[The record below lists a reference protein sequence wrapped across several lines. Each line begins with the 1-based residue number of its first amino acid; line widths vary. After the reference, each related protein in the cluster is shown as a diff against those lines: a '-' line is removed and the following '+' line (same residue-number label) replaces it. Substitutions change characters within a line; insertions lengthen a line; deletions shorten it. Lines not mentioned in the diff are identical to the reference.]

1 MIIFKSIDEL
11 NKKIKFTRN
20 IGFVPTMGALHKGHV
35 SLINKSKIKS
45 NKTLVSIFVNPKQ
58 FNNKKDYLK
67 YPRNISRDIKL
78 LKKHKVDYVLIPR
91 YKDIYKS
98 NYKFHIEI
106 PNILKVMCA
115 KYRPGHFEGVLNII
129 NIFLSKIRLKYIF
142 LGEKDYQQLF
152 LIKRFVKNRYK
163 TKVIACKTIRHGNLR
178 PYSSRNNLL
187 QKRDLKKLDEIS
199 KILKKFKSDLK
210 TKKKGID
217 ELRLIKSK
225 IKENKVKIEYLEIRN
240 KNSLKKIFS
249 KNNLKIFIAYYIK
262 KVRIIDNFW
271 LIIKKESTYT

>member
-1 MIIFKSIDEL
+1 
-11 NKKIKFTRN
+11 
-20 IGFVPTMGALHKGHV
+20 
-35 SLINKSKIKS
+35 
-45 NKTLVSIFVNPKQ
+45 
-58 FNNKKDYLK
+58 
-67 YPRNISRDIKL
+67 
-78 LKKHKVDYVLIPR
+78 
-91 YKDIYKS
+91 
-98 NYKFHIEI
+98 
-106 PNILKVMCA
+106 MCA

-152 LIKRFVKNRYK
+152 LIKRFVKNKYK

-178 PYSSRNNLL
+178 PYSSRNDLL
-187 QKRDLKKLDEIS
+187 QKRDLKKLDKIS

-240 KNSLKKIFS
+240 KNNLKKIFS
-249 KNNLKIFIAYYIK
+249 KNNLKIFIAYYINQ
-262 KVRIIDNFW
+262 VRIIDNF
-271 LIIKKESTYT
+271 